1 MKKLVFVSLALL
13 VGAGIVIGYRMAKG
27 QGWSCCGWGGQ
38 KVDPWSTYTP
48 PTDESAAGA
57 GAEAETAEP
66 EAEAAEGEAAETEAA
81 VGEAAADE
89 PAGESA

>member
-27 QGWSCCGWGGQ
+27 EGWNWCGWGGQ

-48 PTDESAAGA
+48 PAEEPPAAAGGEA
-57 GAEAETAEP
+57 AEDTGAAAEAGEEAAT
-66 EAEAAEGEAAETEAA
+66 EAEAAEGDA
-81 VGEAAADE
+81 
-89 PAGESA
+89 AGESA